1 MSPIPELSTSLFREA
16 IGATKNPNGCTPPV
30 TYFTMQGGT
39 DCDIVKQRWQ
49 AGDEIAG
56 HSLTHQVMGSKFPTT
71 EEEII
76 GLREWIVN
84 NCSIPSEDVAGWRS
98 PYLVNNPKHRES
110 LVKGGYLYD
119 STINEHWPDLTLT
132 NSEPDT
138 VSPNGASRLW
148 PYTMDYGASCLH
160 IQRQ

>member
-1 MSPIPELSTSLFREA
+1 
-16 IGATKNPNGCTPPV
+16 
-30 TYFTMQGGT
+30 MQGGT

-56 HSLTHQVMGSKFPTT
+56 HSLTHQVMGSKFTTT

-138 VSPNGASRLW
+138 VSPNGVSRLW

-160 IQRQ
+160 I